1 MNGRLR
7 SRLVPLTVLLTAAT
21 ACSGGGGSSH
31 PTTTG
36 AAAAP
41 VEGGTVTIPLTL
53 PFTSYNPNT
62 PDTNTTANTE
72 VVNAIQPWVVKFD
85 DHADLVV
92 DPSLVTVTKT
102 SDDPL
107 VVDYAFNPA
116 AVWSDGQP
124 VGCDDVYLAWVAD
137 NGVVKDPATNTP
149 IFQTVSTTG
158 WDQIVGITCSGDGKT
173 ATVTYGSAFS
183 DWKSLVAELL
193 PAHVVAGHAGLA
205 SAAGIRTAY
214 EGKDAAA
221 LHKIADFWNTGF
233 LTEKGLDPAVLLSA
247 GPYRISRIDG
257 EDGVTLVRNEK
268 YWGPRPPLDTIQFR
282 TVTSEGVQAQALAN
296 HELDV
301 ARITAPDADAVSRLT
316 SLDGVTVNR
325 SAGYSF
331 EHLDF
336 NFDLPLFQDK
346 AVRQAVADCVPRQEI
361 LDKLVKPV
369 NGDAVLLQNRMF
381 FPGQAGYADTS
392 GGRYDRVDIAAAK
405 ATLEADGWTLDGNVY
420 TKNGQRLQFGL
431 LHKNVATR
439 SAIAQLVQAS
449 CAAAGIAVVDD
460 GDPTWT
466 DRVGR
471 GQFDLVGFSWDGSP
485 LLSSQPSIYETR
497 VGVDNPGLNYSGYS
511 NPDVDAL
518 MHVLAT
524 ETDEAKRADAANRA
538 DALLWADVATI
549 PLYQLPAVMAWTE
562 HLHGVKPNPTL
573 QGLTW
578 NVETWTV
585 S

>member
-1 MNGRLR
+1 MNARLR
-7 SRLVPLTVLLTAAT
+7 SRWVPLAVLLTAT
-21 ACSGGGGSSH
+21 ACSGGGGSSQ

-36 AAAAP
+36 TAAP
-41 VEGGTVTIPLTL
+41 PPTGGTVTIPLTL

-62 PDTNTTANTE
+62 PDTNTTSNTE
-72 VVNAIQPWVVKFD
+72 VVNAVQPWVVKFD
-85 DHADLVV
+85 DHANLVV
-92 DPSLVTVTKT
+92 DPDLVTVTKT

-107 VVDYAFNPA
+107 IVDYAFNPA

-124 VGCDDVYLAWVAD
+124 VGCDDVYLMWVAD
-137 NGVVKDPATNTP
+137 NGVVKDLATNTP
-149 IFQTVSTTG
+149 IFQTFSTTG
-158 WDQIVGITCSGDGKT
+158 WDQIADVRCSGDGKT
-173 ATVTYGSAFS
+173 ATVAYRSAFS

-193 PAHVVAGHAGLA
+193 PAHVVAAHAGLA

-214 EGKDAAA
+214 EGKDDAA
-221 LHKIADFWNTGF
+221 LHRIADFWNTGF
-233 LTEKGLDPAVLLSA
+233 LTEKGLDPTVLLSA
-247 GPYRISRIDG
+247 GPYRISRIDA
-257 EDGVTLVRNEK
+257 EDSVTLVRNEK

-296 HELDV
+296 HEVDV
-301 ARITAPDADAVSRLT
+301 ARILAPDADAVSQLMHI
-316 SLDGVTVNR
+316 DGATLNL
-325 SAGYSF
+325 SAQYSF

-336 NFDLPLFQDK
+336 NFQAPLFRDK

-392 GGRYDRVDIAAAK
+392 GGRYDHVDIAAAK
-405 ATLEADGWTLDGNVY
+405 ATLEADGWKLDGGVY
-420 TKNGQRLQFGL
+420 AKNGQRLEFGL

-449 CAAAGIAVVDD
+449 CAAAGIAVDDD

-466 DRVGR
+466 DRAGR
-471 GQFDLVGFSWDGSP
+471 GQFDLVSFAWIGSP
-485 LLSSQPSIYETR
+485 LLSSQPSIYRTR
-497 VGVDNPGLNYSGYS
+497 VGVDNPGSNYGAYS

-518 MHVLAT
+518 MDVLAT
-524 ETDEAKRADAANRA
+524 ETDQQKLAEAANRA
-538 DALLWADVATI
+538 DALLWDDVATI
-549 PLYQLPAVMAWTE
+549 PLYQLPAAIAWTD
-562 HLHGVKPNPTL
+562 HLHGVKPNPTY